1 MSTVANDELTL
12 TREVAIPEF
21 NAKLAAAGF
30 GPKNEEDAYGLLRL
44 GDIVT
49 ASVNAVHTVLNA
61 SNDPVKRA
69 LEASFGS
76 KPKAT
81 EVKPTEDPVKSAS
94 DYMKLPNVLQAALAI
109 TGGSK

>member
-69 LEASFGS
+69 LDAI
-76 KPKAT
+76 KPKAVET
-81 EVKPTEDPVKSAS
+81 KPTEDPVKSAS

-109 TGGSK
+109 TGGK